1 MNVSS
6 EVIPN
11 IVQETDLL
19 DFLFRFAF
27 ENHFSIAVW
36 QLPGNA
42 SRLVVLAKE
51 TRKVTR
57 DETLEDMES
66 GFIFAPFDRD
76 AEAVLIR
83 AWLQFRLSDDRLAPP
98 AGPVET
104 YSQEWLKGH
113 FRSEKNGRPSHF
125 HSRDEAGTSPEFDY
139 INLVKKSL
147 REIELGTFEKVVPSR
162 RKVVNLAESF
172 DVVQAFLKVCKAYP
186 QAFVSLVSSPDTGTW
201 IGASPEELARVS
213 DKTIFKTVALAGTQP
228 YHDGINLR
236 NVAWTQKEIEEQALV
251 ERYIISCFKKIRLRE
266 YDEFGPKTVVAGNL
280 MHLKSEFTVNMKE
293 TNFPQLASTMLRLLH
308 PTSAVCG
315 VPLEP
320 AREFLRMNEGYS
332 RGYYAGYL
340 GPVNIDDQIDIF
352 VNLRCMQLLKAR
364 AVVYA
369 GAGVT
374 IDSVP
379 EQEWEE
385 TEMKM
390 NTLLRVI
397 QY

>member
-6 EVIPN
+6 EVIP
-11 IVQETDLL
+11 ITVQETDLL
-19 DFLFRFAF
+19 NFLLQFVC
-27 ENHFSIAVW
+27 ENNFSMAVW
-36 QLPGNA
+36 QLPEKK

-51 TRKVTR
+51 TRKVSR
-57 DETLEDMES
+57 EETLEDLES
-66 GFIFAPFDRD
+66 SFVFAPFDRD
-76 AEAVLIR
+76 AEAILIPS
-83 AWLQFRLSDDRLAPP
+83 WLQFRFADDRLENPGGA
-98 AGPVET
+98 VET
-104 YSQEWLKGH
+104 YSHQWLKGH
-113 FRSEKNGRPSHF
+113 LDRISRVRSAPF
-125 HSRDEAGTSPEFDY
+125 HVREDAGISRESDY
-139 INLVKKSL
+139 IDLVRKGIAG
-147 REIELGTFEKVVPSR
+147 IEQGSFEKVVPSR
-162 RKVVNLAESF
+162 RKTVSIPENF
-172 DVVQAFLKVCKAYP
+172 DVIHAFLKVCRAYP
-186 QAFVSLVSSPDTGTW
+186 QAFVSLISSPDTGTW
-201 IGASPEELARVS
+201 IGASPEELVRVTG
-213 DKTIFKTVALAGTQP
+213 KTIFKTVALAGTQP
-228 YHDGINLR
+228 YHEGVNLR
-236 NVAWTQKEIEEQALV
+236 KVAWTQKEIEEQALV

-320 AREFLRMNEGYS
+320 AREFLRTNEGYA
-332 RGYYAGYL
+332 RGFYAGYL

-352 VNLRCMQLLKAR
+352 VNLRCMQLLSGKA
-364 AVVYA
+364 VLYA

-374 IDSVP
+374 IDSIP